1 MTTAM
6 INPGNRF
13 KLCLFIVCKVV
24 DGTLKFA
31 SHNRLQISI
40 DPKKQRRIIVSKRRI
55 FVSNEVD
62 FYLKKADKIKIDIEY
77 QYVETNEGGIICVF
91 TFAP

>member
-1 MTTAM
+1 MQ
-6 INPGNRF
+6 RS
-13 KLCLFIVCKVV
+13 V
-24 DGTLKFA
+24 
-31 SHNRLQISI
+31 
-40 DPKKQRRIIVSKRRI
+40 DPKKQRRTIVSKRRI
-55 FVSNEVD
+55 IVSNEVD